1 MEVMKTK
8 DSRMTDYENILIRRD
23 ALIKEGEQYY
33 LKYIRLFGDLINDV
47 FKKKIECISKKK
59 KIAYCQA
66 RANKGLSIHENEMNL
81 YIDSTMSEYYDQL
94 ESMLQNASAAK
105 EGTTV
110 SYADVL
116 KIKEIY
122 RYLVKL
128 IHPDVRP
135 DLFDDTNMKELWIQ
149 IVSAYNFNRL
159 DDLEELK
166 FKVESYLQ
174 NLGDQDIEIII
185 PDIEEKIQ
193 KVQEEIIHIMDS
205 LPYQYHLILD
215 DETETNNK
223 EKELQE
229 ELQNYSDYSLQL
241 DEVLNAFHIE
251 RYVS

>member
-1 MEVMKTK
+1 MEIIKTK
-8 DSRMTDYENILIRRD
+8 DSRMTDYENILMRKD
-23 ALIKEGEQYY
+23 ALVKEGEQYY
-33 LKYIRLFGDLINDV
+33 LEYIRLFGDLINDV
-47 FKKKIECISKKK
+47 FKMKVECIAKKK

-66 RANKGLSIHENEMNL
+66 RANKGLPIHENEMNR
-81 YIDSTMSEYYDQL
+81 YIESTMKEYYDQL
-94 ESMLQNASAAK
+94 ETMLANATAAK
-105 EGTTV
+105 GGKTV

-135 DLFDDTNMKELWIQ
+135 DLADDRNLKELWVQ

-174 NLGDQDIEIII
+174 NLGDRDIEISFT
-185 PDIEEKIQ
+185 DIDEKIQ
-193 KVQEEIIHIMDS
+193 KIQEEIMHIMDS
-205 LPYQYHLILD
+205 FPYQYHLILD
-215 DETETNNK
+215 SETERNNRK
-223 EKELQE
+223 KELQE

-241 DEVLNAFHIE
+241 DEVLHTFRIE